1 MTPAL
6 IRGDDGGLHVRH
18 FEGLSDSIAA
28 CAAHEPKWPTMT
40 PEECDRLLERARR
53 RRAERAARI
62 SWIAHHREIYSH
74 QFCPGTTPTS
84 CGISGLFTAADSHQP
99 KLARGIQF

>member
-1 MTPAL
+1 MNATL
-6 IRGDDGGLHVRH
+6 VRGDDGGLHVRH
-18 FEGLSDSIAA
+18 FASLADSLAA

-53 RRAERAARI
+53 RRAERAART
-62 SWIAHHREIYSH
+62 SWIAHHREIYSTK
-74 QFCPGTTPTS
+74 FCPAIPATS
-84 CGISGLFTAADSHQP
+84 EGVSGLFDLADSHQP

>member
-1 MTPAL
+1 MNATL

-18 FEGLSDSIAA
+18 FASHSDSLAA

-53 RRAERAARI
+53 RRAERAARV
-62 SWIAHHREIYSH
+62 SWIAHHREIYSPN
-74 QFCPGTTPTS
+74 FCPGTPPTRE
-84 CGISGLFTAADSHQP
+84 GISGHFDLADSHQP